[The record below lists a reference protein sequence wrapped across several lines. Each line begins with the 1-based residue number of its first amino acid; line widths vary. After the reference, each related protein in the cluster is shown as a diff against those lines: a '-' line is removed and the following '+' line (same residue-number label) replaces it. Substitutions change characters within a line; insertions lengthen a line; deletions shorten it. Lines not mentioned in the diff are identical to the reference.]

1 MYNPFNYFLNNGDY
15 IVYNKAQYKI
25 LFIFNNVINFAE
37 YDFREF
43 KITFVNNTYYQFY
56 YPYQPCT
63 MENLIFN
70 GEHLDF
76 NDLKNKYLNEKEK
89 KCIKENINIFEVSN
103 ETLLDTI
110 EIDGKSYFY
119 ENKEKGIIYDR
130 KTNKPVGII
139 KNKEP
144 IFD

>member
-1 MYNPFNYFLNNGDY
+1 MKTYEYLKEMYSKINSLLGEIDNEVTETIKKIKKENN
-15 IVYNKAQYKI
+15 KI
-25 LFIFNNVINFAE
+25 IIDE
-37 YDFREF
+37 
-43 KITFVNNTYYQFY
+43 KIKLLKII
-56 YPYQPCT
+56 CDG
-63 MENLIFN
+63 EN
-70 GEHLDF
+70 LDF
-76 NDLKNKYLNEKEK
+76 NNLKNKYLNEKEK

-110 EIDGKSYFY
+110 EIDGKTYFY

>member
-1 MYNPFNYFLNNGDY
+1 MKTYEYLKEMYSKINSLLGEIDNEVIETIKKIKKENN
-15 IVYNKAQYKI
+15 KI
-25 LFIFNNVINFAE
+25 ITDE
-37 YDFREF
+37 
-43 KITFVNNTYYQFY
+43 KIKLLKII
-56 YPYQPCT
+56 CD
-63 MENLIFN
+63 

-139 KNKEP
+139 RNKEP